1 MGKTLLSF
9 LLLIGL
15 FGCATVRETYAP
27 DGRKSYALNCSGTAR
42 GWDKCYA
49 AAGERCGS
57 AGYDIIER
65 SSEDVEHGGAAAN
78 RQGGAA
84 SYTKTNERT
93 MLISCKV
100 KQQ

>member
-1 MGKTLLSF
+1 MIRALFIS

-15 FGCATVRETYAP
+15 VGCATVHETYAP
-27 DGRKSYALNCSGTAR
+27 DGSKSYALNCSGTAR

-57 AGYDIIER
+57 AGYNIIDR
-65 SSEDVEHGGAAAN
+65 SSEDTESGGAAAN
-78 RQGGAA
+78 RQGGVAH
-84 SYTKTNERT
+84 YTKTNERT

-100 KQQ
+100 K